1 MRVQFKS
8 PDCANP
14 YRELVHQHGSP
25 LLILDCEQLREQY
38 QRLQKALPGVSLYYA
53 VKSLP
58 VPVVIDELFRLGSG
72 FDLASSGEIALIQR
86 LGIPSRR
93 TIQTHP
99 VKTDRDIRCA
109 LRYGCTTFVVDNP
122 LELQKFVR
130 YRHRVGLLIRVGFRN
145 TEAQVDLARKFGCA
159 PYQVPPL
166 IEQARELGIHIRG
179 LSFHVGS
186 QSLSPEAHVRA
197 ILESADLFADC
208 ASLGIAPMS
217 LLNIGGGFP
226 VGYSKMS
233 ISIEDFCLPL
243 VDALEGLPRDIHVVA
258 EPGRYISAPS
268 MTLICSV
275 IGKSKRNDQMWYYLD
290 DGLYGSFSGQ
300 VYDHASYPLT
310 VFANAITHER
320 GVLAGPTCDSID
332 IIAEDIGLPDMG
344 LGDIVL
350 AHQIGAYSTA
360 SATDFNAIERAKI
373 IPIKQTVIADHGSAL
388 NL

>member
-1 MRVQFKS
+1 MWVQFS
-8 PDCANP
+8 PPDRAKP
-14 YRELVHQHGSP
+14 YRELVHKYGSP
-25 LLILDCEQLREQY
+25 LLILDCEQLRNQY
-38 QRLQKALPGVSLYYA
+38 QRLQKALPEVSLYYA

-58 VPVVIDELFRLGSG
+58 SPVAIEELFQLGSG

-86 LGIPSRR
+86 LGIPSQR

-145 TEAQVDLARKFGCA
+145 TEAQVDLASKFGCA
-159 PYQVPPL
+159 PYQVPWL
-166 IEQARELGIHIRG
+166 IEQARGLGVHIRG

-186 QSLSPEAHVRA
+186 QSLSPDAHVRA
-197 ILESADLFADC
+197 ISESASLFTDC
-208 ASLGIAPMS
+208 TDLGIAPMS
-217 LLNIGGGFP
+217 LLDIGGGFP
-226 VGYSKMS
+226 VGYSKPS

-243 VDALEGLPRDIHVVA
+243 VEALGRLPKSIHVIA

-275 IGKSKRNDQMWYYLD
+275 IGKSKRSDQMWYYLD

-310 VFANAITHER
+310 VFANVITHER

-332 IIAEDIGLPDMG
+332 VIAENIGLPDMG
-344 LGDIVL
+344 LGDLVL

-373 IPIKQTVIADHGSAL
+373 IPLKQTMFTAHSSAL